1 MVRLRIPASDDL
13 IDQLVDDVRRLHTR
27 LRIAQRLS
35 ERADLVAVLVRHVGM
50 NEDRVIRRVPDPCLG
65 LRLAVLKVR
74 HLVLDAAGRHP
85 VHQRLHQPVEF
96 PVDLHQS
103 GPVNLVPGIAL
114 APQPVRVARVLLSEF
129 IAQRRVHEA
138 ALQAL

>member
-1 MVRLRIPASDDL
+1 MF
-13 IDQLVDDVRRLHTR
+13 
-27 LRIAQRLS
+27 
-35 ERADLVAVLVRHVGM
+35 GM
-50 NEDRVIRRVPDPCLG
+50 NEDRVIRRVLDPRFG

-74 HLVLDAAGRHP
+74 HLVLDAAGRHA
-85 VHQRLHQPVEF
+85 VHERLHQPVKLAL
-96 PVDLHQS
+96 DLHER

-114 APQPVRVARVLLSEF
+114 AAQAVRVARVLLAEF